1 MRVTSVLQALVSGAI
16 PTANFFLVSRL
27 DSRLAMVTY
36 VYAAGLFALLVLAWL
51 TTFFRS
57 TAARPTAPPR
67 SACGLRF
74 SAISARSLSLEP
86 LPLPPRPRSRSWRPG
101 FASPTWWPPPLWP
114 C

>member
-1 MRVTSVLQALVSGAI
+1 MLQALVSGAI

-57 TAARPTAPPR
+57 TAASPTAPPR
-67 SACGLRF
+67 SAGGRL
-74 SAISARSLSLEP
+74 SAISAHSLSLAP
-86 LPLPPRPRSRSWRPG
+86 VPLPPRPRPRSWRPG
-101 FASPTWWPPPLWP
+101 FASPTWWPPPRWP